1 MSWIQLEKTKNGAM
15 IWRPLSIKWALKWQS
30 FGFPIMK
37 NSSEFTGWS
46 ILVFQYLYY
55 PMVQRIFY
63 SSHSSWIIVMLFTRS
78 GVVIVKRDHSF
89 NASESKVL
97 LFSINGTV
105 PYIKIMQPG
114 ILLCIMSHIKRSD
127 LTKHVY
133 SIFS

>member
-1 MSWIQLEKTKNGAM
+1 
-15 IWRPLSIKWALKWQS
+15 
-30 FGFPIMK
+30 
-37 NSSEFTGWS
+37 
-46 ILVFQYLYY
+46 
-55 PMVQRIFY
+55 
-63 SSHSSWIIVMLFTRS
+63 MLFTRS

-114 ILLCIMSHIKRSD
+114 VLLCIMSHIKRSD

-133 SIFS
+133 SLFS